1 MSVIPF
7 PVAPEPSVHDDQ
19 PEHRRLR
26 LITTHEHTW
35 RLLCVEY
42 DEGLEVRQYECDGCA
57 GVRFS

>member
-7 PVAPEPSVHDDQ
+7 PIGPETSTHDQ
-19 PEHRRLR
+19 TEHRRLR

-42 DEGLEVRQYECDGCA
+42 DGGLEVRQYECDSCA
-57 GVRFS
+57 DVRFS